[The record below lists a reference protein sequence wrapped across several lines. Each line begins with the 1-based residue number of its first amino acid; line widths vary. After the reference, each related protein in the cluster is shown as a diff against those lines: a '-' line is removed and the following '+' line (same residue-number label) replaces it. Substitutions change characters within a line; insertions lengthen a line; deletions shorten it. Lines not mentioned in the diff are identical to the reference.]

1 MIFNLLF
8 KEIPVKDSIL
18 GVFICGGS
26 VWIIVLLIEFVIK
39 KECMGGGDIK
49 LFAMLGFYM
58 GVKNGLLTA
67 LLSVYVGAVYGIC
80 VILLYHMDLLYLL
93 EH

>member
-39 KECMGGGDIK
+39 K
-49 LFAMLGFYM
+49 
-58 GVKNGLLTA
+58 
-67 LLSVYVGAVYGIC
+67 SVWVEEISN
-80 VILLYHMDLLYLL
+80 YLQC
-93 EH
+93 